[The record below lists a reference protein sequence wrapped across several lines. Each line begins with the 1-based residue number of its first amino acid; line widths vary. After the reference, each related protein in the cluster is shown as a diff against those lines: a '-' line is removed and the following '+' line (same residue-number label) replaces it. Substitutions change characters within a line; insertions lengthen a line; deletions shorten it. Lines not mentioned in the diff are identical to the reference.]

1 MTGSALQWVGEFLDL
16 ANPVEDAAALAA
28 SVCDSAGVHF
38 VPAMSGLGAPY
49 WDSAARGTIA
59 GLSRTST
66 RAHLARAAVEAIA
79 FQVRDVFDAMERESG
94 TALPALRA
102 DGGATR
108 NDALMQ
114 FQADV
119 LGRAVLRATTEDL
132 SALGAAKLAGVVL
145 GWWESLE
152 ALPCTTTSFEPR
164 ICADEREAKYG
175 AWQHAVA
182 QARLKAEAAA

>member
-1 MTGSALQWVGEFLDL
+1 MTGSALQWVGEFLVL

-28 SVCDSAGVHF
+28 SVSDAAGVYF

-49 WDSAARGTIA
+49 WDSAAKGTIV

-66 RAHLARAAVEAIA
+66 KAHLARAAVEAIA
-79 FQVRDVFDAMERESG
+79 FQVRDVFDAMEREAG
-94 TALPALRA
+94 VALPALRA

-119 LGRAVLRATTEDL
+119 LGRPVLRAATEDL
-132 SALGAAKLAGVVL
+132 SALGAAKLAGVAL

-152 ALPCTTTSFEPR
+152 ALPCATTSFEPR
-164 ICADEREAKYG
+164 MCACEREARYG
-175 AWQHAVA
+175 AWRQAVA
-182 QARLKAEAAA
+182 QTRLKAEVAG

>member
-1 MTGSALQWVGEFLDL
+1 MTGAAVQWVGEFLGL

-28 SVCDSAGVHF
+28 TVGDSAGVYF
-38 VPAMSGLGAPY
+38 VPAMSGLGAPH

-79 FQVRDVFDAMERESG
+79 FQVRDVFDAMEREAG
-94 TALPALRA
+94 VALPALRA

-119 LGRAVLRATTEDL
+119 LGQPVLRAATEDL
-132 SALGAAKLAGVVL
+132 SALGAAKLAGVAL
-145 GWWESLE
+145 GWWPSLE
-152 ALPCTTTSFEPR
+152 ALPCATTSFEPR
-164 ICADEREAKYG
+164 MCESVREARC
-175 AWQHAVA
+175 AQWQHAVA
-182 QARLKAEAAA
+182 QARMKPEAAA